1 MMRTRDHVLVCCLGC
16 VAGLV
21 ALLIHVEYTS
31 AQRGP
36 AEMQKMMVGKGPP
49 PGAMPVPPEGGEW
62 SKAEEPPPSAPEAKR
77 RASAP
82 NVHVEVHHRTFMP
95 GEKGSVRVSLYNLSK
110 ATLTA
115 YRIDLE
121 ELVPNAKTVSI
132 SDPKNVDGLP
142 YRLKRLDLSKR
153 AASATWAAAL
163 KKTYPDSWMSVDSK
177 LPALQPGVY
186 VILAKG
192 GGVTQRTWLAVSS
205 RALVTKRSP
214 DKLMGWLVNAE
225 TGQPVVGGTV
235 AIYNEKGRVAVVK
248 TEADGRFR
256 YATPSA
262 TELLWAASRTGDP
275 AFVAASVPR
284 KVPAYRAYVYTDRPI
299 YRPGHLVRFRGT
311 VRKLKRGAYALE
323 PTLETVKVQIRAEGG
338 DTVFDKD
345 YPLNE
350 WGTFDGEFQLAPEPP
365 LGEYELVTIVGK
377 EPDECRFYSGF
388 EVEAYRKPEF
398 DVKVEMPQKHYV
410 IGSKIPVTVSADYYF
425 GSPVAGG
432 KVSYEVEFYEQDDWL
447 PEKVMTA
454 AGLGSEASMETET
467 DLSGEGRLDK
477 EGKFTFEV
485 QTTRAPVTR
494 EMSVTATVSEFAL
507 RPREGEGSTTIV
519 PAQYQL
525 SIMPEAQEYVAG
537 DTAVVLVNTQDY
549 DEKPVSA
556 EVEVVLI
563 ESKVDREGRS
573 YEERQS
579 RKIKTD
585 ADGRGRA
592 TYKMARPGWY
602 QLEAWATDADGNP
615 VYDWDEMYVIEKKPK
630 YEWPALRLEADKSE
644 YKPGDVALVH
654 GETNLL
660 GSWMLVT
667 VEGEY
672 LYDAQVRRLLGNQF
686 TLKIPIKETQQP
698 QVSVSAVVVREGD
711 WTGAHETL
719 RVPATQHRLDVKVAP
734 EKEGYEPGQTAK
746 YTITTRDPGGRGVE
760 ADVGLAVVDQ
770 ALYAI
775 REDDTPSPFD
785 VFWSPG
791 DSRVTTDFS
800 LANLYPG
807 GAYQTYGYGGGMPGG
822 APAMPAMGVMFKE
835 AARAHV
841 AYLAGDGGE
850 QPAARVRRQFLDTAY
865 WAPSVVTKPDGSA
878 EVSFEMPDNLTTWR
892 ATARALTRDASGG
905 EGKQE
910 TTVTMPLLVRLTLPR
925 FYVAGDEGTA
935 AAIVHNYTDQERQVK
950 VALTA
955 EGARLVDAPEQTI
968 TLAPDA
974 SKRLVWRVEALGPDA
989 ARFLVSADGGEGARD
1004 AMESVLPVA
1013 PSGVK
1018 NVDAFAG
1025 LSEQSVSQTIA
1036 LPANALPNSAKLEV
1050 TVSPSLAGPI
1060 FEALDYLATYP
1071 YGCAEQTLDSFLPNL
1086 IVARTLAKLK
1096 VDRPEPKNLD
1106 RYVSFGLQKLLRYQH
1121 EDGGWHWWE
1130 FDDSDPYMTAY
1141 VVYGLKIADESGY
1154 VGASGA
1160 MNRGVAYLNGA
1171 LAEERYREARAYLLW
1186 ALAYAD
1192 VWDEESLA
1200 TGSQA
1205 GVDLY
1210 QEREKLDIFSRASLA
1225 LAMSRMAPRMSDPT
1239 NRENWTAAAQVLA
1252 SELDGL
1258 AVETGIGSHWT
1269 AGGRYR
1275 YSWLDNDV
1283 EVTSQVLRALLEL
1296 KPDSA
1301 NVVPAVRWLMAT
1313 RRGKA
1318 WSSTKDTA
1326 SAVLALSNYLE
1337 KFPELSPSYTAQVF
1351 VGEAKLGEA
1360 SMTEKSIF
1368 ADPVLLTAEAQAL
1381 KAGDNTLRI
1390 EKAGTGTLYWSAR
1403 LHYLLPAEEAI
1414 PVAKGVTVQ
1423 RTYRVPVE
1431 DPIAAG
1437 EQKPGS
1443 IVQVELK
1450 LVTSENLRYVLLE
1463 EPIPA
1468 GCEVIQG
1475 DDDEDLWR
1483 QPWDRREVWDNRI
1496 VFFFDYIPK
1505 GDRLVEYVLRTEAP
1519 GMYRILPSNVAL
1531 MYFPEVSGH
1540 NRLVRMRVRDLM
1552 EAER

>member
-16 VAGLV
+16 IAGLV
-21 ALLIHVEYTS
+21 ALLVRAEYTS

-36 AEMQKMMVGKGPP
+36 REPSKVMEGEISPEEDVGPAEGS
-49 PGAMPVPPEGGEW
+49 EW
-62 SKAEEPPPSAPEAKR
+62 SKAEAAPPSEAKR

-110 ATLTA
+110 VTLTA

-121 ELVPNAKTVSI
+121 ELVPNAKTVSV

-153 AASATWAAAL
+153 APSATWAAVL
-163 KKTYPDSWMSVDSK
+163 KKTYPDSWQSVDSK

-186 VILAKG
+186 VVLAKG

-205 RALVTKRSP
+205 RAVVTKRSP
-214 DKLMGWLVNAE
+214 DKLMGWLVNAQ

-235 AIYNEKGRVAVVK
+235 AIYNEKGRAAVVK

-262 TELLWAASRTGDP
+262 KELLWVASRTGDP
-275 AFVAASVPR
+275 AFVAASVPP

-311 VRKLKRGAYALE
+311 VRKANRGAYAVE
-323 PTLETVKVQIRAEGG
+323 PTLETVKVQIRAAGG

-345 YPLNE
+345 FPLNE

-365 LGEYELVTIVGK
+365 LGDYELVTIVGK
-377 EPDECRFYSGF
+377 EPDECRSYCGF

-398 DVKVEMPQKHYV
+398 EVKVEIPQKHYV
-410 IGSKIPVTVSADYYF
+410 IGSTIPVTVSADYYF
-425 GSPVAGG
+425 GSPVANG
-432 KVSYEVEFYEQDDWL
+432 KVAYEVEFYEQDDWL

-454 AGLGSEASMETET
+454 AGLGSEASVETET
-467 DLSGEGRLDK
+467 DFSGEGRLDN

-507 RPREGEGSTTIV
+507 RPREGEASTTIV
-519 PAQYQL
+519 PAQYEL
-525 SIMPEAQEYVAG
+525 SITPEAQGYVVG
-537 DTAVVLVNTQDY
+537 DTAVVLVRTQGY

-556 EVEVVLI
+556 EVEIVLV
-563 ESKVDREGRS
+563 EQKVDREGRS

-585 ADGRGRA
+585 AEGRA
-592 TYKMARPGWY
+592 RVTYKLARPGWY

-615 VYDWDEMYVIEKKPK
+615 VYDSGEMYVIEKKPK
-630 YEWPALRLEADKSE
+630 YEWPALRLEADKDE
-644 YKPGDVALVH
+644 YKPGDVALIH

-686 TLKIPIKETQQP
+686 TLKIPIKETHQP
-698 QVSVSAVVVREGD
+698 QVSVSATVVRDGD
-711 WTGAHETL
+711 WTAAHETL
-719 RVPATQHRLDVKVAP
+719 SVPATQHRLDVKVAP
-734 EKEGYEPGQTAK
+734 EREGYEPGQNAK
-746 YTITTRDPGGRGVE
+746 YTVTTRDQGGRGVE

-775 REDDTPSPFD
+775 REDDTPNPFD

-807 GAYQTYGYGGGMPGG
+807 GAYQTYGRGYGAMMPSPA
-822 APAMPAMGVMFKE
+822 APAKE
-835 AARAHV
+835 YTMAALYRD
-841 AYLAGDGGE
+841 GEGGE
-850 QPAARVRRQFLDTAY
+850 GEPAVRVRRQFLDTAY

-910 TTVTMPLLVRLTLPR
+910 TTVTMPLLVRLILPR

-935 AAIVHNYTDQERQVK
+935 AAIVHNYTKEERQVK

-955 EGARLVDAPEQTI
+955 EGARLLDGPEQTI
-968 TLAPDA
+968 TLAPDT
-974 SKRLVWRVEALGPDA
+974 SKRLVWRIEALGPDA

-1025 LSEQSVSQTIA
+1025 LSDQSVTQTIA

-1096 VDRPEPKNLD
+1096 VDRPAPKNLD

-1141 VVYGLKIADESGY
+1141 VVYGLTIADEAGY

-1160 MNRGVAYLNGA
+1160 MRRGVAYLNEA
-1171 LAEERYREARAYLLW
+1171 LADEHYREAQAYLLW

-1200 TGSQA
+1200 AASQA
-1205 GVDLY
+1205 GADLY
-1210 QEREKLDIFSRASLA
+1210 QEREKLDLFSRASLA
-1225 LAMSRMAPRMSDPT
+1225 LAMSRMAPRMTDVT
-1239 NRENWTAAAQVLA
+1239 NREAWTSAAQTLA

-1258 AVETGIGSHWT
+1258 AVKTGIGSHWT
-1269 AGGRYR
+1269 SGGRYR

-1296 KPDSA
+1296 KPDSG

-1360 SMTEKSIF
+1360 AMTEKSIF
-1368 ADPVLLTAEAQAL
+1368 ADPVLLTAGATAL
-1381 KAGDNTLRI
+1381 KPGDSTLRI

-1403 LHYLLPAEEAI
+1403 LHYLLPAEEAL
-1414 PVAKGVTVQ
+1414 PVAKGVAVQ
-1423 RTYRVPVE
+1423 RTYRVPVD

-1450 LVTSENLRYVLLE
+1450 LVASENLRYVLLE

-1496 VFFFDYIPK
+1496 VFLFDYLPK
-1505 GDRLVEYVLRTEAP
+1505 GDRTVEYVLRTEAP
-1519 GMYRILPSNVAL
+1519 GMYRILPSNIAL

-1540 NRLVRMRVRDLM
+1540 NRLVRMRVRDLT
-1552 EAER
+1552 EEER